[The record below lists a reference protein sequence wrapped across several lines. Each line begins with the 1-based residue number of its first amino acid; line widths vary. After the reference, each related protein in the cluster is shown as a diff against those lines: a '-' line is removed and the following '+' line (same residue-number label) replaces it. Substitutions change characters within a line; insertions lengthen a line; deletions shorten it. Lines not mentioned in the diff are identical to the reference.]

1 MNALDGLAC
10 TVVVRATDPVL
21 RDHRVHGTRILP
33 GVSFLDMIYRILRAR
48 GVDTSRVELRRVL
61 FRNPVAAGPDFE
73 TELRV
78 EFAADGDGYLV
89 SVTGIRRPTGE
100 TEPVLACRLQLDV
113 PFQAEAVDLSA
124 LRAGSSRTADMAD
137 LYRLV
142 RSTGIEHG
150 EFMRARGTL
159 YVGDDELLAD
169 LSLSPDAAA
178 YADYFHLHPAA
189 LDSSTLLP
197 TQFATAGAGGSVRP
211 YIPMLIDS
219 FQARGPVG
227 ARTLVHAT
235 PPRAAGPSGDLTTC
249 DLRFLDP
256 AGGVLLRLS
265 GLTSKR
271 VRQEDAITRLD
282 GSPRT
287 AGPSGSAPDERT
299 PAPEAAASAQEAA
312 EHVVR
317 GLLTE
322 RLGRAEFDD
331 EAGFYELGLDS
342 TALLGIAADLEK
354 AYGTDFS
361 PTLLFEHSSLTTL
374 VEHLGAYELPEDAN
388 TGTFAFEAPQTE
400 ATAGEETAGEETAG
414 EEMPAEV
421 VWFEPHWRDTPLPST
436 PASAAAPAPAP
447 ESVLTVD
454 AQTPRDRD
462 WDALLTERDASDVLW
477 IPADPQD
484 VEGEAV
490 ALTAFAAALLRTRR
504 SPVRL
509 VCHLPPGAAAS
520 AVAGL
525 LRTLRREQPGVHAA
539 VVRSPDRADALAELA
554 AGVPDVDVRY
564 EAGRRLVREILPTP
578 APDRPARLRERGV
591 YLITGGL
598 GGVGLALARHLART
612 VRARL
617 VLCGRTAADSRA
629 AAGLTA
635 ELTALGA
642 EVAVVG
648 ADVTDA
654 GDVRAAVDHALSR
667 FGTLHGV
674 VHAAGV
680 LRDGLI
686 AGKSAADVR
695 AVLAAKVTG
704 TRLLYGATR
713 DLGLDFLVL
722 CSSTAAAW
730 GNQGQADYAC
740 ANAFLDGFAEG
751 RPGVVSIG
759 WPGWADGGMR
769 PDGSALRRMGL
780 RPMDTPTAVDIMLR
794 AVGSGRPHLVALVG
808 SAAEITARF
817 TPETPTTPNTL
828 TTSVASVTSAT
839 PFASAPKDTPAL
851 SVREASGL
859 GGDDAVAIVGISG
872 RYPGARTL
880 DEFWENLRSG
890 HDGITE
896 VPAGRWDHRAIHS
909 DTKGAPGRSYGR
921 WGGFVDGVDEFD
933 AVFFHISPNEAAVL
947 DPQERLFLQEAW
959 HAFEEAGHAPSAW
972 RGRPVGVFAGVMYNQ
987 YQLHGVRPEPGLV
1000 PSSFSASIANRVSY
1014 FLDLKGPSIALDTM
1028 CSSSLTALHLAVEA
1042 IRRGECEAALAGG
1055 VNLHVHPNKYLL
1067 LSQSSFLSTDGRCR
1081 AFGEGGDGYV
1091 PGEGVGVV
1099 LLRPLRDAL
1108 RDGDHIH
1115 AVIRGTALNHGGHTG
1130 GFSVPGPASQAALV
1144 RDSLTGANVDPADL
1158 GYLEAHG
1165 TGTSLGDPIEVTALE
1180 RAFDAVGAGRG
1191 PWPIGSVKSN
1201 IGHLESA
1208 AGIAALTKV
1217 VLQMRHRELVPSL
1230 HAEPL
1235 NPAVDW
1241 AGSRFRVQRALEP
1254 WTPRT
1259 GAPLTAAIS
1268 SFGAGGANAHVVL
1281 AAHPAPEDP
1290 RTPEEDGPRLFV
1302 LSAKDAA
1309 RLDETVTALLSHLD
1323 GAARDDSADALEQ
1336 ILTEVVGF
1344 PVDPGE
1350 RFAELGLDYP
1360 RLSGLALRIEEEFG
1374 VRLRVDGGTTPAELT
1389 ARLAGTGTGTGT
1401 GNVTGTAVDPAA
1413 LAFTLWSGRDHLD
1426 ERLAVVATTT
1436 AEFAQALRTG
1446 TDCFRGRRRRSA
1458 APAEGD
1464 DLRELARAWVE
1475 GAAVTLPAPGRPR
1488 RLSLPGYPFARERH
1502 WVETAPGVETAPAP
1516 SASAAEGV
1524 ELPDGYVFSARIS
1537 TAERPW
1543 LADHTVN
1550 GAVLVPG
1557 TYFVDLAL
1565 QAGARTD
1572 CPRIAELVTHT
1583 PLAAGEAD
1591 LRLVVDLAG
1600 PDGTRAFRIH
1610 ARTEDAEGW
1619 TEHVAGVLAPAPEE
1633 APTARPMPED
1643 AEELDVT
1650 RLYET
1655 LTGYGPAFRG
1665 LRRAWRTTDAVH
1677 AEVVVPD
1684 GDPGAHALH
1693 PVLLDA
1699 ALHTVALTS
1708 ALDGDSPYLP
1718 FAWSGVRVHAPGA
1731 TAARVTVV
1739 HHRADAVELRL
1750 TDHAGAPVASVDS
1763 VVLRR
1768 AGATAEPLLHV
1779 EWQPVET
1786 PEPDPLVS
1794 YAVVGPDPD
1803 GIGAALA
1810 ASGAR
1815 LVRADDLDA
1824 LTVVPPVVV
1833 LPVAS
1838 DGRPPDVRSLTAEVL
1853 DRLQT
1858 WLADQRFASAR
1869 LVLVAAAPD
1878 LATATAWGLVRSAQ
1892 SEHPGRFGLVDAED
1906 LTQLHRALGSDE
1918 PHLLLREG
1926 RVLGARLL
1934 RIPAAAPAAEPQRPG
1949 TVLVTGASGALAGP
1963 VVRHL
1968 VERHGVRDLLLVSRS
1983 GRGPAGLDG
1992 LDARVETAACD
2003 VTDRAALA
2011 ALLTGRTVTMAVHAA
2026 GVLDDGVVTALDT
2039 ERLERVLRPK
2049 TEGAANLHELLPEA
2063 RLVLFSSVAGVLG
2076 GPGQGNYAA
2085 ANAFLDALAHQRVAA
2100 GGRAVSVAWG
2110 PWSADEGMAA
2120 DRDRLTRGGIE
2131 PLPSDAAL
2139 ALFDAALAGPHPA
2152 VIALRLARGTAAV
2165 VPHVLRGLVRVP
2177 DAPAAADPG
2186 LAHLGPEERRARL
2199 SALVRGQAA
2208 AVLGYAGAS
2217 TIESDRSFQELGFDS
2232 LSSIEFRNRL
2242 GAAVGLTLEATLVF
2256 DHPTPADLVAHLDE
2270 RFAGESGATDL
2281 PTLFAAFDRLAAA
2294 LTAAATDDVSR
2305 DRTAERVRGLLDHLT
2320 PRTAAEPVTAF
2331 ASATDDEVFALIDA
2345 ELGSPLPGLEERS
2358 R

>member
-1 MNALDGLAC
+1 MNPLDGLTC
-10 TVVVRATDPVL
+10 SVMVRGTDPVL

-61 FRNPVAAGPDFE
+61 FRNPVAAGPDFD

-78 EFAADGDGYLV
+78 EFTAEADSHRV

-100 TEPVLACRLQLDV
+100 TEPVLDCRLHLDV
-113 PFQAEAVDLSA
+113 PFPAEAVDLSA
-124 LRAGSSRTADMAD
+124 LRAGMPRTADMAD
-137 LYRLV
+137 LYALV
-142 RSTGIEHG
+142 RGTGIEHG

-159 YVGDDELLAD
+159 HVGDRELLAD
-169 LSLSPDAAA
+169 LSLGPEAAA

-197 TQFATAGAGGSVRP
+197 TQFATAAAGGAARP

-219 FQARGPVG
+219 FRARGPVG

-235 PPRAAGPSGDLTTC
+235 PPRATGPTGDLTTC
-249 DLRFLDP
+249 DLRFFGPD
-256 AGGVLLRLS
+256 GDVLLWLR

-271 VRQEDAITRLD
+271 VREEDAITRLD
-282 GSPRT
+282 GSPR
-287 AGPSGSAPDERT
+287 AAEPSGT
-299 PAPEAAASAQEAA
+299 AASAAVPEGETAA
-312 EHVVR
+312 SLVR
-317 GLLTE
+317 GLLAE
-322 RLGRAEFDD
+322 RLGRAEFDE

-342 TALLGIAADLEK
+342 TALLGIAADLEH

-361 PTLLFEHSSLTTL
+361 PTLLFEHSSFDAL
-374 VEHLGAYELPEDAN
+374 VEYLGAYELPAA
-388 TGTFAFEAPQTE
+388 GARRPAAAPQGQE
-400 ATAGEETAGEETAG
+400 VHEDV
-414 EEMPAEV
+414 PAEV
-421 VWFEPHWRDTPLPST
+421 VWFEPGWRGAPLP
-436 PASAAAPAPAP
+436 PAPAPAP
-447 ESVLTVD
+447 ASVMTVD
-454 AQTPRDRD
+454 ARTGRD
-462 WDALLTERDASDVLW
+462 WAALLTGHDACDVLW
-477 IPADPQD
+477 TPADPQD

-490 ALTAFAAALLRTRR
+490 ALTGFAAALLRHRR
-504 SPVRL
+504 SPVRI

-525 LRTLRREQPGVHAA
+525 LRTLHREQPGVRAA
-539 VVRSPDRADALAELA
+539 VVCSPERADALAELA
-554 AGVPDVDVRY
+554 AGVPDVEVRH

-578 APDRPARLRERGV
+578 APAHPARLRERGV

-598 GGVGLALARHLART
+598 GGVGLSLARHLART

-617 VLCGRTAADSRA
+617 VLCGRTAADSA
-629 AAGLTA
+629 ATAGLSA

-642 EVAVVG
+642 EVEVVG
-648 ADVTDA
+648 ADVSRAD
-654 GDVRAAVDHALSR
+654 DVRRVVDRALSR
-667 FGTLHGV
+667 FGALDGV

-680 LRDGLI
+680 LRDGVI

-695 AVLAAKVTG
+695 AVLAPKVTG
-704 TRLLYGATR
+704 TRLLYEATR

-751 RPGVVSIG
+751 KPGVVSIG
-759 WPGWADGGMR
+759 WPGWSDGGMPLDDR
-769 PDGSALRRMGL
+769 ALHRMGL
-780 RPMDTPTAVDIMLR
+780 KAMDTPTAVDIMLR

-808 SAAEITARF
+808 SAAEITERF
-817 TPETPTTPNTL
+817 TPAAPAEAVIAGTAP
-828 TTSVASVTSAT
+828 AT
-839 PFASAPKDTPAL
+839 PHP
-851 SVREASGL
+851 EASDGT
-859 GGDDAVAIVGISG
+859 GDEDDAIAVVGISG

-880 DEFWENLRSG
+880 DEFWENLRAG
-890 HDGITE
+890 RDGITE
-896 VPAGRWDHRAIHS
+896 VPADRWDHRAIHS
-909 DTKGAPGRSYGR
+909 DSKGVPGRSYGR
-921 WGGFVDGVDEFD
+921 WGGFVDGIDEFD
-933 AVFFHISPNEAAVL
+933 AAFFHISPNEAAVL

-972 RGRPVGVFAGVMYNQ
+972 RGRAVGVFAGVMYNQ
-987 YQLHGVRPEPGLV
+987 YQLHGVRREPGLV

-1014 FLDLKGPSIALDTM
+1014 FLDLKGPSVALDTM
-1028 CSSSLTALHLAVEA
+1028 CSSSLTALHLAVAA

-1108 RDGDHIH
+1108 RDGDHVH
-1115 AVIRGTALNHGGHTG
+1115 AVIRGTSLNHGGHTG
-1130 GFSVPGPASQAALV
+1130 GFSVPDPASQAALV
-1144 RDSLTGANVDPADL
+1144 RDSLTAAGVDPADL

-1165 TGTSLGDPIEVTALE
+1165 TGTGLGDPIEVTALE

-1217 VLQMRHRELVPSL
+1217 VLQMRHRALVPSL
-1230 HAEPL
+1230 HADPL

-1241 AGSRFRVQRALEP
+1241 AASRFRVQRTLEP
-1254 WTPRT
+1254 WNPPAD
-1259 GAPLTAAIS
+1259 APLTAAIS
-1268 SFGAGGANAHVVL
+1268 SFGAGGSNAHVVL
-1281 AAHPAPEDP
+1281 AEHPLARGPQAPEAD
-1290 RTPEEDGPRLFV
+1290 RPRLFV
-1302 LSAKDAA
+1302 LSAKDAT
-1309 RLDETVTALLSHLD
+1309 RLDESVARLLAHLD
-1323 GAARDDSADALEQ
+1323 RAGRGADPDVLER

-1350 RFAELGLDYP
+1350 PFAELGLDYP
-1360 RLSGLALRIEEEFG
+1360 RLSRLARRVEEEFG
-1374 VRLRVDGGTTPAELT
+1374 LRLHIDGGTTPAELT
-1389 ARLAGTGTGTGT
+1389 RRLTGTGG
-1401 GNVTGTAVDPAA
+1401 VDPAA

-1436 AEFAQALRTG
+1436 AEFADALRTG
-1446 TDCFRGRRRRSA
+1446 TGCHRGRRRRSA
-1458 APAEGD
+1458 APAHGD
-1464 DLRELARAWVE
+1464 DLRELALAWVE
-1475 GAAVTLPAPGRPR
+1475 GAAISLPVSDRPR

-1502 WVETAPGVETAPAP
+1502 WVDDTTAASTASAPGE
-1516 SASAAEGV
+1516 AEVV
-1524 ELPDGYVFSARIS
+1524 ELPDGHVFSERLS
-1537 TAERPW
+1537 TAEQPW
-1543 LADHTVN
+1543 LADHTV
-1550 GAVLVPG
+1550 GGVVLVPG

-1565 QAGARTD
+1565 RAGARLHRPLIT
-1572 CPRIAELVTHT
+1572 ELVTHT
-1583 PLAAGEAD
+1583 PLVSGEAD
-1591 LRLVVDLAG
+1591 LRLVADLPR
-1600 PDGTRAFRIH
+1600 PDGTREFRIH
-1610 ARTEDAEGW
+1610 ARARDGEW
-1619 TEHVAGVLAPAPEE
+1619 TSHVTGVLAPAPEVPP
-1633 APTARPMPED
+1633 AVPALPAD

-1655 LTGYGPAFRG
+1655 LAGYGPAFRG
-1665 LRRAWRTTDAVH
+1665 LRRAWRTADAVH
-1677 AEVVVPD
+1677 AEIAVPD
-1684 GDPGAHALH
+1684 GVADAGPRASVLH

-1731 TAARVTVV
+1731 TAARVRVV
-1739 HHRADAVELRL
+1739 HHRADAVELLL
-1750 TDHAGAPVASVDS
+1750 TDATGAPVASVDS
-1763 VVLRR
+1763 VMLRR
-1768 AGATAEPLLHV
+1768 ADAPAEPLHQV
-1779 EWQPVET
+1779 EWLPVET
-1786 PEPDPLVS
+1786 PEPAPGAR
-1794 YAVVGPDPD
+1794 YAVVGPDPE
-1803 GIGAALA
+1803 GIGATLE

-1815 LVRADDLDA
+1815 LLRAAALDA
-1824 LTVVPPVVV
+1824 LTDVPPVVV
-1833 LPVAS
+1833 LPVQAAPSGPADGAS
-1838 DGRPPDVRSLTAEVL
+1838 AARALATEVL
-1853 DRLQT
+1853 GRLQQ

-1869 LVLVAAAPD
+1869 LVLVTTAPG
-1878 LATATAWGLVRSAQ
+1878 LATAAAWGLVRSAQ

-1906 LTQLHRALGSDE
+1906 LAPLHRALGSDE
-1918 PHLLLREG
+1918 PHLRLLDG
-1926 RVLGARLL
+1926 RVLGARLV
-1934 RIPAAAPAAEPQRPG
+1934 RVPAAAQEPAPRPVG

-1963 VVRHL
+1963 VIRHL

-1983 GRGPAGLDG
+1983 GRVPAGLEG
-1992 LDARVETAACD
+1992 LDARVEAAACD
-2003 VTDRAALA
+2003 VADRAALET
-2011 ALLTGRTVTMAVHAA
+2011 LLSGRRVTMAVHAA
-2026 GVLDDGVVTALDT
+2026 GVLDDGVVTALDA
-2039 ERLERVLRPK
+2039 ERLDRVLRPK
-2049 TEGAANLHELLPEA
+2049 TEGAAHLAELLPEA
-2063 RLVLFSSVAGVLG
+2063 ELVLFSSAAGVLG

-2085 ANAFLDALAHQRVAA
+2085 ANAFLDALARRRAA
-2100 GGRAVSVAWG
+2100 SGRRAVSVAWG
-2110 PWSADEGMAA
+2110 PWALDEGMTA
-2120 DRDRLTRGGIE
+2120 DRDRLARGGIE
-2131 PLPSDAAL
+2131 PLPTEAAL
-2139 ALFDAALAGPHPA
+2139 GLLDAALAGPQPA
-2152 VIALRLARGTAAV
+2152 VTVLRLGRGPATV
-2165 VPHVLRGLVRVP
+2165 VPHVLRSLVRTAAA
-2177 DAPAAADPG
+2177 APAADPG
-2186 LAHLGPEERRARL
+2186 LVGLGPDERRARL

-2208 AVLGYAGAS
+2208 AVLGYADA
-2217 TIESDRSFQELGFDS
+2217 TMIESDRSFQELGFDS

-2242 GAAVGLTLEATLVF
+2242 GTAVGLPLEATLVF
-2256 DHPTPADLVAHLDE
+2256 DHPTPADLVDHLDE
-2270 RFAGESGATDL
+2270 RFAGDSGATDL

-2320 PRTAAEPVTAF
+2320 PHTATEPATAF